1 MVSPGCAE
9 AKTEAR
15 FDGFAWRSAA
25 ERAAGT
31 ATSAAKPR
39 EMAAVGRHR
48 DTRFIFVGAP
58 LSGEDGTHRSHPAE
72 GTGCGHA
79 GVAARRRG
87 TAWWATGLTSREPV
101 ACDLSCRGAHRM
113 ARSRRPAPLPCPV
126 GSSYEPRQVEQ
137 ISL

>member
-39 EMAAVGRHR
+39 EPAAVARHR

-58 LSGEDGTHRSHPAE
+58 FSGEDGTHRRHPAE

-79 GVAARRRG
+79 GVAARLGAARRG
-87 TAWWATGLTSREPV
+87 WAIGLTSREPV

-113 ARSRRPAPLPCPV
+113 AR
-126 GSSYEPRQVEQ
+126 
-137 ISL
+137 